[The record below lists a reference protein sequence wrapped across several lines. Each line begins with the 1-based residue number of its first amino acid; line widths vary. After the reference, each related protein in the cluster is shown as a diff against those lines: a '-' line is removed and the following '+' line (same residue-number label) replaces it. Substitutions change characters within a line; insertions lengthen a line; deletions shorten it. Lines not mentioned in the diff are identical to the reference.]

1 MRRPFL
7 IGSAAAAAALL
18 AMPSFAVA
26 QQNTYVNPDQSQM
39 NPDQS
44 SGQASTPRKRMHQS
58 QTNSDEQTGNASKT
72 HKRMHEAQTNSDQQA
87 GETSKWRN
95 QALATDNGER
105 DRHGDRSRSR
115 HGQFRYFH
123 EGYYYA
129 TPWWTVGVP
138 GVVVGN
144 GGFDCGDGIRVA
156 QRRGFNRVHPVDCGG
171 DFYRYEGWRG
181 GEPWRIRIDADTG
194 QIISVRPAG

>member
-1 MRRPFL
+1 MTRPLL
-7 IGSAAAAAALL
+7 IGSAAALAALL
-18 AMPSFAVA
+18 ATPNFAAA
-26 QQNTYVNPDQSQM
+26 QDTYGNSSQPQM
-39 NPDQS
+39 NSDQS
-44 SGQASTPRKRMHQS
+44 SGQVTKRKHANQAQMSTDQQS
-58 QTNSDEQTGNASKT
+58 GDASKK
-72 HKRMHEAQTNSDQQA
+72 KRTQATSDQQSTGA
-87 GETSKWRN
+87 ISQNRK
-95 QALATDNGER
+95 QASATDVDRDHRGE
-105 DRHGDRSRSR
+105 RSRSR

-144 GGFDCGDGIRVA
+144 GGFDCGDGIRVV

-194 QIISVRPAG
+194 QIVSVRPAG

>member
-1 MRRPFL
+1 M
-7 IGSAAAAAALL
+7 
-18 AMPSFAVA
+18 
-26 QQNTYVNPDQSQM
+26 
-39 NPDQS
+39 
-44 SGQASTPRKRMHQS
+44 
-58 QTNSDEQTGNASKT
+58 
-72 HKRMHEAQTNSDQQA
+72 
-87 GETSKWRN
+87 
-95 QALATDNGER
+95 
-105 DRHGDRSRSR
+105 
-115 HGQFRYFH
+115 
-123 EGYYYA
+123 
-129 TPWWTVGVP
+129 P

>member
-1 MRRPFL
+1 LGEPPVR
-7 IGSAAAAAALL
+7 
-18 AMPSFAVA
+18 AV
-26 QQNTYVNPDQSQM
+26 VVVE
-39 NPDQS
+39 
-44 SGQASTPRKRMHQS
+44 ST
-58 QTNSDEQTGNASKT
+58 
-72 HKRMHEAQTNSDQQA
+72 DQQA
-87 GETSKWRN
+87 GETSKRRN

-181 GEPWRIRIDADTG
+181 GEPWRIRIDAETG
-194 QIISVRPAG
+194 SPCRLGLPEGTCELRETASELTC

>member
-1 MRRPFL
+1 MVTAIHPR
-7 IGSAAAAAALL
+7 LL
-18 AMPSFAVA
+18 LLVGCA
-26 QQNTYVNPDQSQM
+26 QQWK
-39 NPDQS
+39 
-44 SGQASTPRKRMHQS
+44 STKVSRNIER
-58 QTNSDEQTGNASKT
+58 TAGE
-72 HKRMHEAQTNSDQQA
+72 SDQQA
-87 GETSKWRN
+87 GEGSKRRN
-95 QALATDNGER
+95 QALATDSVER
-105 DRHGDRSRSR
+105 DRHGERSRSR

-171 DFYRYEGWRG
+171 DFYRYEGWRA

-194 QIISVRPAG
+194 QIVSVRPAG